1 MLRSNNSTIRAAF
14 FAAVVLVVALS
25 ASLGSRLPLGSPATA
40 KAARPAPRQSVA
52 EQLPDQQ
59 AQLELVRHRK
69 LVEQKPAL
77 VEQKPAPVAA
87 AGPIKVKAPAAP
99 PSVPAIIE
107 AAFSAQGATAVQ
119 WGLCIASH
127 ESGDNPAAV
136 QIGGGGALGLFQ
148 FEPGTW
154 AATPQGEAGES
165 VFDATAA
172 AQAAAWMYGLGE
184 YDAWS
189 TNEFCGQYD

>member
-69 LVEQKPAL
+69 LVEQKPA
-77 VEQKPAPVAA
+77 PVTAA
-87 AGPIKVKAPAAP
+87 APIKVKAPAAP